1 MQSMYRMSLLS
12 FVVAVLALATTVAV
26 AEPGANA
33 PGQERVADRISDATG
48 HPVEQLFALRERGM
62 GWGDIE
68 IASLIAGHAGA
79 RLDHVAEL
87 WRTADQEWDIV
98 AAEYGIGDLGRLV
111 SRSKRSDAEDD
122 D

>member
-1 MQSMYRMSLLS
+1 MQPIYRLSLLS

-26 AEPGANA
+26 AEPGARA
-33 PGQERVADRISDATG
+33 PGQERVADRIAEATG

-87 WRTADQEWDIV
+87 WRTADREWDIV
-98 AAEYGIGDLGRLV
+98 AAEYGIGDLGQLV